1 MEKILIIGNG
11 FDLAHKLP
19 TTYRDFLD
27 FCRLYSDFTENKE
40 SVSKISETEFN
51 KLAEHKQNAG
61 ELNSVNR
68 HLMNALKII
77 LTGTAHKMNTAFS
90 NVETEFRQ
98 LIQNNCWLAYFE
110 YKKEQLGGNW
120 IDFETEISKVLHSF
134 QSAVQNIAESPG
146 PYARFGSDYPDPY
159 FLFKYYFPEDMNEAD
174 LFAAFPNWLCED
186 KAPRFINEELTA
198 HLDRLI
204 RALEIYLS
212 VIVANIRPEK
222 VRMQL
227 PEITQNSFDY
237 VLSFNYTD
245 TFRRFYPHANIRFCF
260 IHGKAEAG
268 HNRQTCDLVLG
279 IHDHPQE
286 EGPQEFTDAVLPFK
300 KFYQRIY
307 KGTDD
312 DYLDWLDYI
321 HAMKDRQFELHIFGH
336 SLDITDKEVLSAFL
350 LNDNVRTKI
359 YYYRKSENDKT
370 EMGRQIRNL
379 IRIIGAEELIRK
391 TGGSG
396 RTIEFI
402 PLKPQES

>member
-11 FDLAHKLP
+11 FDLAHGLP

-27 FCRLYSDFTENKE
+27 FCRLYSDFTKHMKQ
-40 SVSKISETEFN
+40 SSKISEFGFD
-51 KLAEHKQNAG
+51 KLAEHKQNTG
-61 ELNSVNR
+61 ELYGVNR
-68 HLMNALKII
+68 HLVNALKII
-77 LTGTAHKMNTAFS
+77 LTDTVHKMNTAFS
-90 NVETEFRQ
+90 EVEDEFRQ
-98 LIQNNCWLAYFE
+98 LIRNNCWLAYFE
-110 YKKEQLGGNW
+110 FKRGQLGGNW
-120 IDFETEISKVLHSF
+120 IDFETEISKVLKSF
-134 QSAVQNIAESPG
+134 QSAAQNLPATKDSYKE
-146 PYARFGSDYPDPY
+146 FKTKYPDPH
-159 FLFKYYFPEDMNEAD
+159 FLFRYYFPEGANEAD
-174 LFAAFPNWLCED
+174 LYAAFPEWLRGN
-186 KAPRFINEELTA
+186 KIPRFLNEELTA

-212 VIVANIRPEK
+212 VIVANIRPRK

-279 IHDHPQE
+279 IHEHPQE
-286 EGPQEFTDAVLPFK
+286 EGQQEFTDAVLPFK

-312 DYLDWLDYI
+312 YYLDWLDYI

-350 LNDNVRTKI
+350 LNDNVHTKI

-379 IRIIGAEELIRK
+379 IQIIGTEELIRK